1 MESSPSPSTYSYTVE
16 DIYRKFSQPFLDE
29 QSTVIQEYDYDLP
42 EDMEVSGFVNKMMD
56 EREAM
61 MRPIDEEWRKREG
74 IPKCDDDE
82 QIGDG
87 FPKWLFLI
95 NKREIEIK
103 DNCQEIRE
111 IVYGTNEQAMFD
123 MVPVMERRRISMR
136 LEKSNKIQAEQ
147 ENLPEASNSEIQNSE
162 DADSENLR
170 TENIKNPGE
179 KRVRKP
185 KKCICG
191 CQDSH

>member
-1 MESSPSPSTYSYTVE
+1 MSSSPSSSYTVE
-16 DIYRKFSQPFLDE
+16 DIYQKFLQPFLDE

-61 MRPIDEEWRKREG
+61 MKPIDDAWRKREG

-136 LEKSNKIQAEQ
+136 LEKSNKIQEER
-147 ENLPEASNSEIQNSE
+147 ENLPGTSNSEIQNSG
-162 DADSENLR
+162 DVDSENVKI
-170 TENIKNPGE
+170 EKIEFSGE

-185 KKCICG
+185 KKCMCG

>member
-1 MESSPSPSTYSYTVE
+1 MSSSPSFSYTVE
-16 DIYRKFSQPFLDE
+16 DIYRKFSQPMLDE
-29 QSTVIQEYDYDLP
+29 QSTVIKEYDYDIP
-42 EDMEVSGFVNKMMD
+42 EDMEVSEFVNKMMD

-61 MRPIDEEWRKREG
+61 MKPIDEAWRKREG

-136 LEKSNKIQAEQ
+136 LEKFNKIQAEK
-147 ENLPEASNSEIQNSE
+147 ENVPETSEKQNSGNR
-162 DADSENLR
+162 NLK
-170 TENIKNPGE
+170 TEKIENPGE

-185 KKCICG
+185 KECMCG